1 MQRGSPIINFLSK
14 IIKFHEKKATMIQI
28 GDTTMIQNM
37 KNVTG
42 KSKFQSDLRILLKMQ
57 KMRFFVYTKF
67 SHPLNQNPGVFSIK
81 MCSRSFGTS

>member
-1 MQRGSPIINFLSK
+1 
-14 IIKFHEKKATMIQI
+14 MIQI

-42 KSKFQSDLRILLKMQ
+42 KSKFQIDLKSLSQHLVNSNRFNEKSNLRILLKMQ
-57 KMRFFVYTKF
+57 KMRFFAYTKF

>member
-1 MQRGSPIINFLSK
+1 MQKGTPIILLSK

-42 KSKFQSDLRILLKMQ
+42 KSKFQIDLK
-57 KMRFFVYTKF
+57 
-67 SHPLNQNPGVFSIK
+67 
-81 MCSRSFGTS
+81 

>member
-1 MQRGSPIINFLSK
+1 MRCVDVIDDFVKGCTYDFLSKITIMQKGTPIILLSK

-42 KSKFQSDLRILLKMQ
+42 KSKFQIDLK
-57 KMRFFVYTKF
+57 
-67 SHPLNQNPGVFSIK
+67 
-81 MCSRSFGTS
+81 